1 MVHEC
6 FVAVPDIVKELGF
19 TPESALLVGT
29 QIHTTPEAFGKV
41 MSAVKP
47 RMAVAYHFFKDWDT
61 TAQVHDRIR
70 KTYDGPLS
78 LADDFMVWNV
88 TKDDIRVRMAVVEE
102 ETWSPP
108 AASLAEP
115 PKDADKTQFSKDTG
129 VPPEAMVYSDFIKGG
144 TWDGVDEVLRGVYQ
158 EASDALGREFPY
170 PEK

>member
-1 MVHEC
+1 
-6 FVAVPDIVKELGF
+6 
-19 TPESALLVGT
+19 
-29 QIHTTPEAFGKV
+29 

-47 RMAVAYHFFKDWDT
+47 RMAIAYHFFKDWDT

-108 AASLAEP
+108 AASPARP
-115 PKDADKTQFSKDTG
+115 PRDADKTQFSKDTG
-129 VPPEAMVYSDFIKGG
+129 VPREAMVYSDFIKAGK
-144 TWDGVDEVLRGVYQ
+144 WAGVDEVLRGVYG
-158 EASDALGREFPY
+158 EASEALGREFPY
-170 PEK
+170 PERE